1 MHRLFQNRSGRR
13 IVRPA
18 SLLLALSVLLSG
30 CLYSFSGG
38 GLPRHIRTVAV
49 LPFENETLI
58 GPLSTEIQQALQ
70 TEMQR
75 RLGVRLAREDV
86 ADAVVR
92 GRITNYEETTPGV
105 RPAPNPNAP
114 GVGSQPIVAG
124 RQIQLTITAE
134 IYDLREE
141 KMIWQGSGIQGIG
154 PYQPARE
161 LATDGIAKA
170 ISDLVKKITEGAQ
183 SQW

>member
-1 MHRLFQNRSGRR
+1 MHRPSLSRSGRR

-58 GPLSTEIQQALQ
+58 GPLSTEMQQALQ

-75 RLGVRLAREDV
+75 RLGVRLANESV
-86 ADAVVR
+86 ADAIVR
-92 GRITNYEETTPGV
+92 GRITNYEERVTAQ
-105 RPAPNPNAP
+105 RPATNPGAG
-114 GVGSQPIVAG
+114 GVGSQVSVPM
-124 RQIQLTITAE
+124 RDIQLTITAE
-134 IYDLREE
+134 IYDVRQER
-141 KMIWQGSGIQGIG
+141 MIWQGSGIQGIG
-154 PYQPARE
+154 TYQPARE
-161 LATDGIAKA
+161 LANDGIAKA
-170 ISDLVKKITEGAQ
+170 IKDLVTKITEGAQ

>member
-1 MHRLFQNRSGRR
+1 MHRLFQNRSGHR

-18 SLLLALSVLLSG
+18 SLLLVLAFALSG
-30 CLYSFSGG
+30 CVYSFSGG

-58 GPLSTEIQQALQ
+58 GPLSTEMQQALQ

-75 RLGVRLAREDV
+75 RLGVRLANESV

-92 GRITNYEETTPGV
+92 GRITNYEERTPAV
-105 RPAPNPNAP
+105 RPAPNPGAG
-114 GVGSQPIVAG
+114 GVGSQPAVTM
-124 RQIQLTITAE
+124 REIQLTITAE

-141 KMIWQGSGIQGIG
+141 KMIWQGSGIQAIG

-161 LATDGIAKA
+161 LAADGIAKA
-170 ISDLVKKITEGAQ
+170 IKELVTKITEGAQ